1 MNSVK
6 VRDQYQLTKWS
17 AIINECKNSGLMV
30 KDWLKANN
38 IPKDRYYYWK
48 RKLQDQA
55 VSSIETSFVEVPMVA
70 QVQDE
75 CLPALQDAPES
86 DSIQSTSFIAATIR
100 FHNSDI
106 DLYNNVSPELLK
118 SILEVI
124 ANA

>member
-1 MNSVK
+1 
-6 VRDQYQLTKWS
+6 
-17 AIINECKNSGLMV
+17 
-30 KDWLKANN
+30 
-38 IPKDRYYYWK
+38 
-48 RKLQDQA
+48 
-55 VSSIETSFVEVPMVA
+55 MVA